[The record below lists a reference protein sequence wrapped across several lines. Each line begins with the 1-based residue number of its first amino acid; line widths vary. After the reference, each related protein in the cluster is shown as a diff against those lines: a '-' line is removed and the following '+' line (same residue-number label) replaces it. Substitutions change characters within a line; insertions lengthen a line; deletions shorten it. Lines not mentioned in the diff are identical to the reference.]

1 MKKLFPLLLLILSI
15 LVGCGKKE
23 KHSVTEIAR
32 EKKRITAL
40 LYEKELPTDSVKQLY
55 ENSVQNKNLV
65 GQMLFAIE
73 VGKRMRNMSQYTD
86 AMLYH
91 QKGLNAAL
99 NLRDTIVAA
108 QAWNHLGTDSRRIG
122 ALAEASDYH
131 YKALSLIESF
141 SGNQN
146 RPAIKARSA
155 ALNGIGNINL
165 ELGYHDEAEKNFL
178 KALQGEKELDSPLGQ
193 AINYANLGRIYRQR
207 KEYDKARTYFLLSLE
222 QNNMAENLM
231 GIGLCSINLGE
242 VDEEKGDY
250 QKALQE
256 YATAYKLMEQLSDRW
271 HWLNSCIPMARIN
284 LKQGNERLYQHFI
297 SLAEGTAKEINSTSH
312 LIEIYNLQYEN
323 LERKKEYKQALEA
336 FCLSKTL
343 SDSMSIAHKVSSIQ
357 ETRFNYER
365 NKSQKELEEIQQ
377 VSKAKQEK
385 SKFILLSTLFA
396 LFISILLIS
405 VLTYAYRQG
414 KKHNK
419 LIKETDKLR
428 SGFFTGIT
436 HEFRTPITVIQGLNE
451 KMSSSPDLQ
460 ASDRTELHKIIDR
473 QSSHMLNL
481 VNQLLDICKIRSG
494 VSTPEWR
501 NGDIVS
507 FVQILID
514 SFAPYAQGQDITL
527 ELQPESK
534 PIVVDFVP
542 SYLQKIISNLLS
554 NAIKYSLAGGRV
566 VISLAKTKNEKNLI
580 IRVADNGIGIDKTD
594 QAHIFDI
601 FYRGQSATEK
611 HGSGVGLSFTN
622 ILVENL
628 RGTIKVESQPGKGSA
643 FTISIPTQN
652 QSSSAEIL
660 PWLPSS
666 DDIVMPVHVAPD
678 DSPTSPMVAALNH
691 RFEDERP
698 TILLVEDNKDI
709 NLLVKLLLCD
719 RYNVLSAAN
728 GKEGIALATEHIPDI
743 IITDIMMPIMDGIEM
758 TIRMKQSPLLCHI
771 PIVALT
777 AKSTEQDRLE
787 GIKSGVVSYLCKPFS
802 PEELLMRI
810 EQLLKDRELLKK
822 FYMQKLML
830 DRKPEEEP
838 QPIDDSSMQFLLAAK
853 DAVSGGIK
861 QNPDFSAQDLA
872 EKMCMSPS
880 QLNRKL
886 TSVVGC
892 STIGYI
898 QQIKIKLACKLLA
911 DESKNISDISIEAG
925 FSDPAYFSR
934 TFKRYMNC
942 SPSQYRQKLLAMP
955 GSGKETV

>member
-1 MKKLFPLLLLILSI
+1 MNKLFPLLLILSI

-23 KHSVTEIAR
+23 KRSVTEIAQ
-32 EKKRITAL
+32 EKKRISAL
-40 LYEKELPTDSVKQLY
+40 LYDKELPPDSIKLLY
-55 ENSVQNKNLV
+55 EESVRDKNLV

-73 VGKRMRNMSQYTD
+73 VGKHMRNISQYTD

-91 QKGLNAAL
+91 QKGLTAAL
-99 NLRDTIVAA
+99 ALRDTIVAA
-108 QAWNHLGTDSRRIG
+108 QAWNHLGTDNRRIG

-131 YKALSLIESF
+131 YKALALIESF
-141 SGNQN
+141 SGKEYK
-146 RPAIKARSA
+146 PAIKARSA

-165 ELGYHDEAEKNFL
+165 ELGYYDEAEKNFL
-178 KALQGEKELDSPLGQ
+178 EALQGEKDLDSHLGE

-222 QNNMAENLM
+222 QNNLAENLM

-297 SLAEGTAKEINSTSH
+297 SLAEETAKEINSTSH
-312 LIEIYNLQYEN
+312 LIEVYNLKYKN
-323 LERKKEYKQALEA
+323 LESKKEYKQALEV
-336 FCLSKTL
+336 FRLSKTL

-365 NKSQKELEEIQQ
+365 SKSQKELEEIQQ
-377 VSKAKQEK
+377 VSKEKQEK
-385 SKFILLSTLFA
+385 TKFILLSTLFA
-396 LFISILLIS
+396 LFLSILLTV
-405 VLTYAYRQG
+405 VLMYAYRQG

-419 LIKETDKLR
+419 LIKETDRLR
-428 SGFFTGIT
+428 SNFFTGIT

-460 ASDRTELHKIIDR
+460 TSDRAELHKIIDR
-473 QSSHMLNL
+473 QSGHMLNL

-501 NGDIVS
+501 NGDVVS

-527 ELQPESK
+527 ELQAESK

-554 NAIKYSLAGGRV
+554 NAIKYSFAGGKV
-566 VISLAKTKNEKNLI
+566 VVSLAKTKNEKNLV
-580 IRVADNGIGIDKTD
+580 IRIADNGIGIEKAD
-594 QAHIFDI
+594 QSHIFDI
-601 FYRGQSATEK
+601 FYRGHSATAK

-628 RGTIKVESQPGKGSA
+628 RGTIKVESQPGKGSL
-643 FTISIPTQN
+643 FTISIPAHN
-652 QSSSAEIL
+652 DSSCAEIL
-660 PWLPSS
+660 PWLPVS
-666 DDIVMPVHVAPD
+666 DDIVIPVPVRSD
-678 DSPTSPMVAALNH
+678 DTEASTELTVSDHCM
-691 RFEDERP
+691 RDDRP

-709 NLLVKLLLCD
+709 KLLVKLLLCD

-728 GKEGIALATEHIPDI
+728 GKEGIDIATEYIPDI
-743 IITDIMMPIMDGIEM
+743 VITDIMMPIMDGIEM
-758 TIRMKQSPLLCHI
+758 TMRMKQSPLLCHI

-802 PEELLMRI
+802 PEELLAHI
-810 EQLLKDRELLKK
+810 EQLLNDREALKK
-822 FYMQKLML
+822 FYMQKLMA

-838 QPIDDSSMQFLLAAK
+838 QPVDDSSMQFLVAAK
-853 DAVSGGIK
+853 DAVSNGIK

-872 EKMCMSPS
+872 EKMCMSSS

-886 TSVVGC
+886 TSIVGC
-892 STIGYI
+892 SAIGYI
-898 QQIKIKLACKLLA
+898 QQVKIKLACKLLA
-911 DESKNISDISIEAG
+911 DESKSISDIATEAG

-942 SPSQYRQKLLAMP
+942 SPSQYRQQLMAMP
-955 GSGKETV
+955 KSNTETT